1 MNNLSSLG
9 IIGLGTMGSALS
21 ENLMNNKISISV
33 FNRENENEK
42 MVVENFVKKNKKF
55 KFLKGYSN
63 LFQFIN
69 SLKKPRNIILLIPP
83 GKIIDILIKDL
94 IFLCKTTKK
103 SL

>member
-42 MVVENFVKKNKKF
+42 MVVKNFIKKNKKD
-55 KFLKGYSN
+55 N
-63 LFQFIN
+63 W
-69 SLKKPRNIILLIPP
+69 
-83 GKIIDILIKDL
+83 
-94 IFLCKTTKK
+94 
-103 SL
+103 